1 MSPPRYCQVRI
12 QRRGRTCLPGR
23 LSLHQLPE
31 AVRQRLLGQSRVTG
45 VCNTPTGPRVPNKL
59 HLKITMGFDA
69 LIAATTPEAKVKA
82 LAPLLGRLEAAG
94 QIDPG
99 FRARALTVRATH
111 SK

>member
-1 MSPPRYCQVRI
+1 
-12 QRRGRTCLPGR
+12 
-23 LSLHQLPE
+23 
-31 AVRQRLLGQSRVTG
+31 
-45 VCNTPTGPRVPNKL
+45 
-59 HLKITMGFDA
+59 MGFDA